1 MTGSPRLPDFLI
13 VGAMKSGTC
22 SLRDSLRMH
31 PDIHMYPREV
41 HFFNR
46 DENYARGLE
55 WYSQCVTAGLAGQP
69 AAKTLIGEKTPAY
82 CCIPGCAERI
92 RSAMPDARLIWIL
105 RNPVRRAYSHYLHR
119 RRTGYE
125 LLSLRAALAREPAR
139 VRASGPAVGYVER
152 GKYVV
157 QIEAYLR
164 WFPLSQM
171 HFLLFERFIADP
183 ATELGRITD
192 FLGLPA
198 FETSPP
204 RMHSHPSRVP
214 GLVPGVWLA
223 HKLFGKGHRM
233 HRLAMKL
240 SDAVPGRRPAFPDDI
255 RQDLAE
261 RFAPFNNR
269 LAELTGLDLSPWR
282 GL

>member
-1 MTGSPRLPDFLI
+1 MTGSSRLPDFLI
-13 VGAMKSGTC
+13 VGTMKSGTC

-31 PDIHMYPREV
+31 PHIHMHPREV

-55 WYSQCVTAGLAGQP
+55 WYSQYVTAGLDDRS
-69 AAKTLIGEKTPAY
+69 AATTLIGEKTPAY

-92 RSAMPDARLIWIL
+92 RAAMPDARLIWIF
-105 RNPVRRAYSHYLHR
+105 RDPVYRAYSHYLHR

-125 LLSLRAALAREPAR
+125 LRSLRAALAREPAR
-139 VRASGPAVGYVER
+139 VKAHGAATGYVER

-157 QIEAYLR
+157 QIEEYLR

-171 HFLLFERFIADP
+171 HFVLFERFIADP

-192 FLGLPA
+192 FLGVPGFA
-198 FETSPP
+198 THPP
-204 RMHSHPSRVP
+204 RLHSHPSRAP
-214 GLVPGVWLA
+214 GLVPGIWLA
-223 HKLFGKGHRM
+223 HKLFGKGRRI

-240 SDAVPGRRPAFPDDI
+240 GGAVPARRPAFPDDI
-255 RQDLAE
+255 RQELAE
-261 RFAPFNNR
+261 RFAPFNHR
-269 LAELTGLDLSPWR
+269 LAELTGLDLGPWR
-282 GL
+282 RP